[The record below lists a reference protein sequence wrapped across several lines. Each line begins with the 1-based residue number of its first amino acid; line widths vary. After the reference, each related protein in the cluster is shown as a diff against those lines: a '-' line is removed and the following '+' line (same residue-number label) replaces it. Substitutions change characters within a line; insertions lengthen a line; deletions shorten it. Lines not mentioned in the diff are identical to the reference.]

1 MPSSVVGYTKQIGGL
16 MNQFLEELILEL
28 EDIVLDV
35 QEDAGYDTVA
45 EHKIQTLIKRIEDEL
60 QS

>member
-1 MPSSVVGYTKQIGGL
+1 VVGYTKQIGGL
-16 MNQFLEELILEL
+16 MNQFLTEVILEL